1 MKRLCVPF
9 WEEVRRLLTE
19 SCERHEEVENFLR
32 DVDDQ
37 ISCKIG
43 LSEVNEE
50 LRGHIEDKAEL
61 YMEYG
66 LEEKEAY
73 RRSIRDMGAADVVGL
88 ELNRQHRLRTATPLL
103 VLVLA
108 LCVLGLAGEVLRNGL
123 EFSLFGAIWA
133 VRDYFYY
140 VWGLLVLF
148 LVTRFGYPILLKHTK
163 AVCVTFLSVL
173 LFLGILYFFQEM
185 ILDWAAGSDTTDI
198 SLAIYP
204 EPEKLIW
211 HLCGSGVYAAV
222 LQLAVPV
229 GAVIL
234 YRRRAHFVKALV
246 FLFCYQAAGIVLAK
260 GTFFGER
267 TFLPLLILF
276 FGCLGTV
283 CYLLVKGWTN
293 APKIP
298 GTAAAL
304 TGLFVLLLCW
314 AVPQWGRVKENLQLF
329 LYPETQASVTS
340 AWDDSYNN
348 VLIRELLGRIRPF
361 GEIQLSE
368 EELIRYGTS
377 QWYYEDGEGNWGGTN
392 SDEDEK
398 DFEEYVEYRMQW
410 LQNPELRQ
418 ILPQYYMENYRIS
431 WWDLRYGWVP
441 ALALTI
447 LILALPAAALWTAF
461 RIRSRLG
468 QLTAFSCSLVFCLQT
483 VFYLT
488 ENLGFQFGAFVA
500 LPFVSEGKIS
510 IIVSAVLAGLIL
522 SAYRYDVVLSEKTA
536 ISSDSG
542 RLADRRKRIPV

>member
-1 MKRLCVPF
+1 M
-9 WEEVRRLLTE
+9 LTE

-88 ELNRQHRLRTATPLL
+88 ELNRQHRLRTAMPLL

-173 LFLGILYFFQEM
+173 LILGILYFFQEM
-185 ILDWAAGSDTTDI
+185 ILDWAAGIYMLDTGMVI
-198 SLAIYP
+198 FPYQVIGRLFNSVVYWAVLELAI
-204 EPEKLIW
+204 
-211 HLCGSGVYAAV
+211 
-222 LQLAVPV
+222 PV

-276 FGCLGTV
+276 CGCLGTI
-283 CYLLVKGWTN
+283 CYLLAKGWTN

-298 GTAAAL
+298 GTVAAL
-304 TGLFVLLLCW
+304 AGFCVLLLCW

-329 LYPETQASVTS
+329 LHPETQASVTS

-368 EELIRYGTS
+368 EEFIRYGTS
-377 QWYYEDGEGNWGGTN
+377 QWYYEDGKGNWKRGTDP
-392 SDEDEK
+392 DENEK
-398 DFEEYVEYRMQW
+398 DFEFHVEYRMQF
-410 LQNPELRQ
+410 LKEPELRQ

-431 WWDLRYGWVP
+431 WWALRYGWVP

-447 LILALPAAALWTAF
+447 LVLALPAAALWTAF
-461 RIRSRLG
+461 RIRNRLG

-483 VFYLT
+483 AFYLT
-488 ENLGFQFGAFVA
+488 ENLGFQFGDFVN

-510 IIVSAVLAGLIL
+510 MTVSAVLAGLIL
-522 SAYRYDVVLSEKTA
+522 SVYRYDVVLSEKTA

-542 RLADRRKRIPV
+542 RSADRRKRIPV

>member
-211 HLCGSGVYAAV
+211 HLCGSGVYAA
-222 LQLAVPV
+222 
-229 GAVIL
+229 
-234 YRRRAHFVKALV
+234 
-246 FLFCYQAAGIVLAK
+246 
-260 GTFFGER
+260 
-267 TFLPLLILF
+267 
-276 FGCLGTV
+276 
-283 CYLLVKGWTN
+283 
-293 APKIP
+293 
-298 GTAAAL
+298 AL

-431 WWDLRYGWVP
+431 WWALRYGWVP

-542 RLADRRKRIPV
+542 RSADRRKRIPV

>member
-1 MKRLCVPF
+1 M
-9 WEEVRRLLTE
+9 LTE
-19 SCERHEEVENFLR
+19 ACETNEAVENFLK

-43 LSEVNEE
+43 LSEVNAE

-88 ELNRQHRLRTATPLL
+88 ELNRQHRLRTAMPLL
-103 VLVLA
+103 AVILA

-123 EFSLFGAIWA
+123 EVSLFGVIWA
-133 VRDYFYY
+133 VREYFYFA
-140 VWGLLVLF
+140 WGLLVLF

-163 AVCVTFLSVL
+163 TVCVAFLSAL
-173 LFLGILYFFQEM
+173 LLLGVLYFFREV
-185 ILDWAAGSDTTDI
+185 ILDWVEEIYTLDT
-198 SLAIYP
+198 SLVIFPYQVIGR
-204 EPEKLIW
+204 LFN
-211 HLCGSGVYAAV
+211 SVVYSAV
-222 LQLAVPV
+222 LKLAVPV

-234 YRRRAHFVKALV
+234 YRRRNQFVRALV
-246 FLFCYQAAGIVLAK
+246 FLFCYQAAGIALAK

-276 FGCLGTV
+276 CGCLGTV
-283 CYLLVKGWTN
+283 CYLLAKGWTN
-293 APKIP
+293 APKVR
-298 GTAAAL
+298 GTAAAQA
-304 TGLFVLLLCW
+304 GFCVLLLCW
-314 AVPQWGRVKENLQLF
+314 AVTQWGMIKENLQLF
-329 LYPETQASVTS
+329 LYPEAQASVTS

-348 VLIRELLGRIRPF
+348 VLMRDLLDRVRPF
-361 GEIQLSE
+361 GEIQLSK

-377 QWYYEDGEGNWGGTN
+377 QWYYEDGEGKWGGTDLN
-392 SDEDEK
+392 EDEK
-398 DFEEYVEYRMQW
+398 DFKEYVEYRMQF
-410 LQNPELRQ
+410 LKEPELRQ

-431 WWDLRYGWVP
+431 WWALRYGWVA

-447 LILALPAAALWTAF
+447 LVLALPSVAMWTAF

-468 QLTAFSCSLVFCLQT
+468 QLTAFSASLVFCLQT

-488 ENLGFQFGAFVA
+488 ENLGFQFGAFVD

-510 IIVSAVLAGLIL
+510 ITVSAVLAGLIL

-542 RLADRRKRIPV
+542 RSADRRKRIPV